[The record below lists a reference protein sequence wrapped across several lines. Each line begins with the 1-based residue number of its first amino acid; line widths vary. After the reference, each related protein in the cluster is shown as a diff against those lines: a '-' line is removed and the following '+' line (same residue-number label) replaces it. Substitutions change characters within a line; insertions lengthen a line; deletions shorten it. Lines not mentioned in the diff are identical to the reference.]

1 MKKIFS
7 KEFIIGLS
15 VIIAALVLFF
25 GIEFLKG
32 INLFRPANYYYAY
45 YSNVDGLAVAS
56 PVQVNGYKVG
66 QVREI
71 IYDYA
76 DPGKIK
82 VMLAMDKKLSIPA
95 DSYAEMGQTML
106 SGAYINL
113 KIGKSAKKLAVGEE
127 IPSGASSGLME
138 SLSNEVMPAISQIMP
153 KIDSLLSNLNT
164 LVADPALLQSIQR
177 LDGITANV
185 LGVTEGLNNTMSRDV
200 PLVVRDARS
209 ITHQIDSVSANLLA
223 LSKTLKQLPIATT
236 MANVNDITD
245 EALIATYQEFT
256 ELGRTAIGI
265 FDDITKRYDAYAD
278 AEAFMIEHA
287 LVIPVRYQITW
298 KLTKS
303 NDYDYM
309 SGYKNYHT
317 STEPYTTEQYA
328 AFEAAFN
335 G

>member
-76 DPGKIK
+76 DQGKIK

-127 IPSGASSGLME
+127 IPSGTSNGMME
-138 SLSNEVMPAISQIMP
+138 SISNEIMPAISQIMP

-185 LGVTEGLNNTMSRDV
+185 LGVTEGLSNTMSRDV

-236 MANVNDITD
+236 MANVNDIT
-245 EALIATYQEFT
+245 ANLSNFATKLNSST
-256 ELGRTAIGI
+256 STLGRLTN
-265 FDDITKRYDAYAD
+265 DDELYHRLNQVSADIDSLIVDIKRNPKRY
-278 AEAFMIEHA
+278 IS
-287 LVIPVRYQITW
+287 I
-298 KLTKS
+298 KLL
-303 NDYDYM
+303 
-309 SGYKNYHT
+309 
-317 STEPYTTEQYA
+317 
-328 AFEAAFN
+328 
-335 G
+335 

>member
-1 MKKIFS
+1 M
-7 KEFIIGLS
+7 S

-32 INLFRPANYYYAY
+32 VNLFLPVNDYYAY

-127 IPSGASSGLME
+127 IPSGTSNGMME
-138 SLSNEVMPAISQIMP
+138 SISNEIMPAISQIMP

-185 LGVTEGLNNTMSRDV
+185 LGVTEGLSNTMSRDV

-236 MANVNDITD
+236 MANVNDIT
-245 EALIATYQEFT
+245 ANLSNFATKLNSST
-256 ELGRTAIGI
+256 STLGRLTN
-265 FDDITKRYDAYAD
+265 DDELYHRLNQVSADIDSLIVDIKRNPKRY
-278 AEAFMIEHA
+278 IS
-287 LVIPVRYQITW
+287 I
-298 KLTKS
+298 KLL
-303 NDYDYM
+303 
-309 SGYKNYHT
+309 
-317 STEPYTTEQYA
+317 
-328 AFEAAFN
+328 
-335 G
+335 

>member
-56 PVQVNGYKVG
+56 PVQVNRYKVR

-127 IPSGASSGLME
+127 IPSGTSNGMME
-138 SLSNEVMPAISQIMP
+138 SISNEIMPAISQIMP

-185 LGVTEGLNNTMSRDV
+185 LGVTEGLSNTMSRDV

-236 MANVNDITD
+236 MANVNDIT
-245 EALIATYQEFT
+245 ANLSNFATKLNSST
-256 ELGRTAIGI
+256 STLGRLTN
-265 FDDITKRYDAYAD
+265 DDELYHRLNQVSADIDSLIVDIKRNPKRY
-278 AEAFMIEHA
+278 IS
-287 LVIPVRYQITW
+287 I
-298 KLTKS
+298 KLL
-303 NDYDYM
+303 
-309 SGYKNYHT
+309 
-317 STEPYTTEQYA
+317 
-328 AFEAAFN
+328 
-335 G
+335 

>member
-1 MKKIFS
+1 M
-7 KEFIIGLS
+7 S

-113 KIGKSAKKLAVGEE
+113 KIGKSAKKMAVGEE
-127 IPSGASSGLME
+127 IPSGTSNGMME
-138 SLSNEVMPAISQIMP
+138 SISNEIMPAISQIMP

-185 LGVTEGLNNTMSRDV
+185 LGVTEGLSNTMSRDV

-236 MANVNDITD
+236 MANVNDIT
-245 EALIATYQEFT
+245 ANLSNFATKLNSST
-256 ELGRTAIGI
+256 STLGRLTN
-265 FDDITKRYDAYAD
+265 DDELYHRLNQVSADIDSLIVDIKRNPKRY
-278 AEAFMIEHA
+278 IS
-287 LVIPVRYQITW
+287 I
-298 KLTKS
+298 KLL
-303 NDYDYM
+303 
-309 SGYKNYHT
+309 
-317 STEPYTTEQYA
+317 
-328 AFEAAFN
+328 
-335 G
+335 

>member
-1 MKKIFS
+1 M
-7 KEFIIGLS
+7 S

-127 IPSGASSGLME
+127 IPSGTSNGMME
-138 SLSNEVMPAISQIMP
+138 SISNEIMPAISQIMP

-185 LGVTEGLNNTMSRDV
+185 LGVTEGLSNTMSRDV

-236 MANVNDITD
+236 MANVNDIT
-245 EALIATYQEFT
+245 ANLSNFATKLNSST
-256 ELGRTAIGI
+256 STLGRLTN
-265 FDDITKRYDAYAD
+265 DDELYHRLNQVSADIDSLIVDIKRHPKRY
-278 AEAFMIEHA
+278 IS
-287 LVIPVRYQITW
+287 I
-298 KLTKS
+298 KLL
-303 NDYDYM
+303 
-309 SGYKNYHT
+309 
-317 STEPYTTEQYA
+317 
-328 AFEAAFN
+328 
-335 G
+335 

>member
-1 MKKIFS
+1 M
-7 KEFIIGLS
+7 S

-127 IPSGASSGLME
+127 IPSGTSNGMME
-138 SLSNEVMPAISQIMP
+138 SISNEIMPAISQLMP

-185 LGVTEGLNNTMSRDV
+185 LGVTEGLSNTMSRDV

-236 MANVNDITD
+236 MANVNDIT
-245 EALIATYQEFT
+245 ANLSNFATKLNSST
-256 ELGRTAIGI
+256 STLGRLTN
-265 FDDITKRYDAYAD
+265 DDELYHRLNQVSADIDSLIVDIKRNPKRY
-278 AEAFMIEHA
+278 IS
-287 LVIPVRYQITW
+287 I
-298 KLTKS
+298 KLL
-303 NDYDYM
+303 
-309 SGYKNYHT
+309 
-317 STEPYTTEQYA
+317 
-328 AFEAAFN
+328 
-335 G
+335 

>member
-1 MKKIFS
+1 M
-7 KEFIIGLS
+7 S

-127 IPSGASSGLME
+127 IPSGTSNGLME
-138 SLSNEVMPAISQIMP
+138 SISNEIMPAISQIMP

-185 LGVTEGLNNTMSRDV
+185 LGVTEGLSNTMSRDV

-236 MANVNDITD
+236 MANVNNIT
-245 EALIATYQEFT
+245 ANLSNFATKLNSST
-256 ELGRTAIGI
+256 STLGRLTN
-265 FDDITKRYDAYAD
+265 DDELYHRLNQVSADIDSLIVDIKRNPKRY
-278 AEAFMIEHA
+278 IS
-287 LVIPVRYQITW
+287 I
-298 KLTKS
+298 KLL
-303 NDYDYM
+303 
-309 SGYKNYHT
+309 
-317 STEPYTTEQYA
+317 
-328 AFEAAFN
+328 
-335 G
+335 

>member
-1 MKKIFS
+1 M
-7 KEFIIGLS
+7 S

-127 IPSGASSGLME
+127 IPSGTSNGLME
-138 SLSNEVMPAISQIMP
+138 SISNEIMPAISQIMP

-185 LGVTEGLNNTMSRDV
+185 LGVTEGLSNTMSRDV

-236 MANVNDITD
+236 MANVNDIT
-245 EALIATYQEFT
+245 ANLSNFATKLNSST
-256 ELGRTAIGI
+256 STLGRLTN
-265 FDDITKRYDAYAD
+265 DDELYHRLNQVSADIDSLIVDIKRNPKRY
-278 AEAFMIEHA
+278 IS
-287 LVIPVRYQITW
+287 I
-298 KLTKS
+298 KLL
-303 NDYDYM
+303 
-309 SGYKNYHT
+309 
-317 STEPYTTEQYA
+317 
-328 AFEAAFN
+328 
-335 G
+335 

>member
-113 KIGKSAKKLAVGEE
+113 KIGKSAKKL
-127 IPSGASSGLME
+127 E

-236 MANVNDITD
+236 MANVNDIT
-245 EALIATYQEFT
+245 ANLSNFATKLNSST
-256 ELGRTAIGI
+256 STLGRLTN
-265 FDDITKRYDAYAD
+265 DDELYHRLNQVSADIDSLIVDIKRNPKRY
-278 AEAFMIEHA
+278 IS
-287 LVIPVRYQITW
+287 I
-298 KLTKS
+298 KLL
-303 NDYDYM
+303 
-309 SGYKNYHT
+309 
-317 STEPYTTEQYA
+317 
-328 AFEAAFN
+328 
-335 G
+335 

>member
-185 LGVTEGLNNTMSRDV
+185 LGVTEGLSNTMSRDV

-236 MANVNDITD
+236 MANVNDIT
-245 EALIATYQEFT
+245 ANLSNFATKLNSST
-256 ELGRTAIGI
+256 STLGRLTN
-265 FDDITKRYDAYAD
+265 DDELYHRLNQVSADIDSLIVDIKRNPKRY
-278 AEAFMIEHA
+278 IS
-287 LVIPVRYQITW
+287 I
-298 KLTKS
+298 KLL
-303 NDYDYM
+303 
-309 SGYKNYHT
+309 
-317 STEPYTTEQYA
+317 
-328 AFEAAFN
+328 
-335 G
+335 

>member
-127 IPSGASSGLME
+127 IPSGTSNGMME
-138 SLSNEVMPAISQIMP
+138 SISNEIMPAISQIMP

-185 LGVTEGLNNTMSRDV
+185 LGVTEGLSNTMSRDV

-223 LSKTLKQLPIATT
+223 LSKTLKQLQIATT
-236 MANVNDITD
+236 MANVNDIT
-245 EALIATYQEFT
+245 ANLSNFATKLNSST
-256 ELGRTAIGI
+256 STLGRLTN
-265 FDDITKRYDAYAD
+265 DDELYHRLNQVSADIDSLIVDIKRNPKRY
-278 AEAFMIEHA
+278 IS
-287 LVIPVRYQITW
+287 I
-298 KLTKS
+298 KLL
-303 NDYDYM
+303 
-309 SGYKNYHT
+309 
-317 STEPYTTEQYA
+317 
-328 AFEAAFN
+328 
-335 G
+335 

>member
-127 IPSGASSGLME
+127 IPSGTSNGMME
-138 SLSNEVMPAISQIMP
+138 SISNEIMPAISQIMP

-185 LGVTEGLNNTMSRDV
+185 LGVTEGLSNTMSRDV

-236 MANVNDITD
+236 MANVNDTT
-245 EALIATYQEFT
+245 ANLSNFATKLNSST
-256 ELGRTAIGI
+256 STLGRLTN
-265 FDDITKRYDAYAD
+265 DDELYHRLNQVSADIDSLIVDIKRNPKRY
-278 AEAFMIEHA
+278 IS
-287 LVIPVRYQITW
+287 I
-298 KLTKS
+298 KLL
-303 NDYDYM
+303 
-309 SGYKNYHT
+309 
-317 STEPYTTEQYA
+317 
-328 AFEAAFN
+328 
-335 G
+335 

>member
-127 IPSGASSGLME
+127 IPSGTSNGMME
-138 SLSNEVMPAISQIMP
+138 SISNEIMPAISQIMP

-185 LGVTEGLNNTMSRDV
+185 LGVTEGLSNTMSRDV

-236 MANVNDITD
+236 MANVNAIT
-245 EALIATYQEFT
+245 ANLSNFATKLNSST
-256 ELGRTAIGI
+256 STLGRLTN
-265 FDDITKRYDAYAD
+265 DDELYHRLNQVSADIDSLIVDIKRNPKRY
-278 AEAFMIEHA
+278 IS
-287 LVIPVRYQITW
+287 I
-298 KLTKS
+298 KLL
-303 NDYDYM
+303 
-309 SGYKNYHT
+309 
-317 STEPYTTEQYA
+317 
-328 AFEAAFN
+328 
-335 G
+335 

>member
-113 KIGKSAKKLAVGEE
+113 KIGKSAKNLAVGEE
-127 IPSGASSGLME
+127 IPSGTSNGMME
-138 SLSNEVMPAISQIMP
+138 SISNEIMPAISQIMP

-185 LGVTEGLNNTMSRDV
+185 LGVTEGLSNTMSRDV

-236 MANVNDITD
+236 MANVNDIT
-245 EALIATYQEFT
+245 ANLSNFATKLNSST
-256 ELGRTAIGI
+256 STLGRLTN
-265 FDDITKRYDAYAD
+265 DDELYHRLNQVSADIDSLIVDIKRNPKRY
-278 AEAFMIEHA
+278 IS
-287 LVIPVRYQITW
+287 I
-298 KLTKS
+298 KLL
-303 NDYDYM
+303 
-309 SGYKNYHT
+309 
-317 STEPYTTEQYA
+317 
-328 AFEAAFN
+328 
-335 G
+335 

>member
-25 GIEFLKG
+25 GIEFPKG

-127 IPSGASSGLME
+127 IPSGTSNGMME
-138 SLSNEVMPAISQIMP
+138 SISNEIMPAISQIMP

-185 LGVTEGLNNTMSRDV
+185 LGVTEGLSNTMSRDV

-236 MANVNDITD
+236 MANVNDIT
-245 EALIATYQEFT
+245 ANLSNFATKLNSST
-256 ELGRTAIGI
+256 STLGRLTN
-265 FDDITKRYDAYAD
+265 DDELYHRLNQVSADIDSLIVDIKRNPKRY
-278 AEAFMIEHA
+278 IS
-287 LVIPVRYQITW
+287 I
-298 KLTKS
+298 KLL
-303 NDYDYM
+303 
-309 SGYKNYHT
+309 
-317 STEPYTTEQYA
+317 
-328 AFEAAFN
+328 
-335 G
+335 

>member
-127 IPSGASSGLME
+127 IPSGTSNGMME
-138 SLSNEVMPAISQIMP
+138 SISNEIMPAISQIMP

-185 LGVTEGLNNTMSRDV
+185 LGVTEGLSNTMSRDV

-236 MANVNDITD
+236 MANVNDIT
-245 EALIATYQEFT
+245 ANLSNFATKLNSST
-256 ELGRTAIGI
+256 STLGRLTN
-265 FDDITKRYDAYAD
+265 DDELYHRLNQVSADIDSLIVDIKRNPKRY
-278 AEAFMIEHA
+278 IS
-287 LVIPVRYQITW
+287 I
-298 KLTKS
+298 KLL
-303 NDYDYM
+303 
-309 SGYKNYHT
+309 
-317 STEPYTTEQYA
+317 
-328 AFEAAFN
+328 
-335 G
+335 

>member
-127 IPSGASSGLME
+127 IPSGTSNGLME
-138 SLSNEVMPAISQIMP
+138 SISNEIMPAISQIMP

-236 MANVNDITD
+236 MANVNDIT
-245 EALIATYQEFT
+245 ANLSNFATKLNSST
-256 ELGRTAIGI
+256 STLGRLTN
-265 FDDITKRYDAYAD
+265 DDELYHRLNQVSADIDSLIVDIKRNPKRY
-278 AEAFMIEHA
+278 IS
-287 LVIPVRYQITW
+287 I
-298 KLTKS
+298 KLL
-303 NDYDYM
+303 
-309 SGYKNYHT
+309 
-317 STEPYTTEQYA
+317 
-328 AFEAAFN
+328 
-335 G
+335 

>member
-1 MKKIFS
+1 M
-7 KEFIIGLS
+7 S

-236 MANVNDITD
+236 MANVNDIT
-245 EALIATYQEFT
+245 ANLSNFATKLNSST
-256 ELGRTAIGI
+256 STLGRLTN
-265 FDDITKRYDAYAD
+265 DDELYHRLNQVSADIDSLIVDIKRNPKRY
-278 AEAFMIEHA
+278 IS
-287 LVIPVRYQITW
+287 I
-298 KLTKS
+298 KLL
-303 NDYDYM
+303 
-309 SGYKNYHT
+309 
-317 STEPYTTEQYA
+317 
-328 AFEAAFN
+328 
-335 G
+335 

>member
-1 MKKIFS
+1 M
-7 KEFIIGLS
+7 S

-127 IPSGASSGLME
+127 IPSGTSNGMME
-138 SLSNEVMPAISQIMP
+138 SISNEIMPAISQIMP

-185 LGVTEGLNNTMSRDV
+185 LGVTEGLSNTMSRDV

-236 MANVNDITD
+236 MANVNAIT
-245 EALIATYQEFT
+245 ANLSNFATKLNSST
-256 ELGRTAIGI
+256 STLGRLTN
-265 FDDITKRYDAYAD
+265 DDELYHRLNQVSADIDSLIVDIKRNPKRY
-278 AEAFMIEHA
+278 IS
-287 LVIPVRYQITW
+287 I
-298 KLTKS
+298 KLL
-303 NDYDYM
+303 
-309 SGYKNYHT
+309 
-317 STEPYTTEQYA
+317 
-328 AFEAAFN
+328 
-335 G
+335 

>member
-1 MKKIFS
+1 M
-7 KEFIIGLS
+7 S

-56 PVQVNGYKVG
+56 PGQVNGYKVG

-127 IPSGASSGLME
+127 IPSGTSNGMME
-138 SLSNEVMPAISQIMP
+138 SISNEIMPAISQIMP

-185 LGVTEGLNNTMSRDV
+185 LGVTEGLSNTMSRDV

-236 MANVNDITD
+236 MANVNDIP
-245 EALIATYQEFT
+245 ANLSNFATKLNSST
-256 ELGRTAIGI
+256 STLGRLTN
-265 FDDITKRYDAYAD
+265 DDELYHRLNQVSADIDSLIVDIKRNPKRY
-278 AEAFMIEHA
+278 IS
-287 LVIPVRYQITW
+287 I
-298 KLTKS
+298 KLL
-303 NDYDYM
+303 
-309 SGYKNYHT
+309 
-317 STEPYTTEQYA
+317 
-328 AFEAAFN
+328 
-335 G
+335 

>member
-127 IPSGASSGLME
+127 IPSGTSNGLME
-138 SLSNEVMPAISQIMP
+138 SISNEIMPAISQIMP

-185 LGVTEGLNNTMSRDV
+185 LGVTEGLSNTMSRDV

-236 MANVNDITD
+236 MANVNDIT
-245 EALIATYQEFT
+245 ANLSNFATKLNSST
-256 ELGRTAIGI
+256 STLGRLTN
-265 FDDITKRYDAYAD
+265 DDELYHRLNQVSADIDSLIVDIKRNPKRY
-278 AEAFMIEHA
+278 IS
-287 LVIPVRYQITW
+287 I
-298 KLTKS
+298 KLL
-303 NDYDYM
+303 
-309 SGYKNYHT
+309 
-317 STEPYTTEQYA
+317 
-328 AFEAAFN
+328 
-335 G
+335 

>member
-71 IYDYA
+71 IYDYS

-127 IPSGASSGLME
+127 IPSGASNGMME
-138 SLSNEVMPAISQIMP
+138 SISNEIMPAISQIMP

-164 LVADPALLQSIQR
+164 LVADPALLQSIQH

-185 LGVTEGLNNTMSRDV
+185 LGVTEGLSNTMSRDV

-236 MANVNDITD
+236 MANVNDIT
-245 EALIATYQEFT
+245 ANLSNFATKLNSST
-256 ELGRTAIGI
+256 STLGRLTN
-265 FDDITKRYDAYAD
+265 DDELYHRLNQVSADIDSLIVDIKRN
-278 AEAFMIEHA
+278 
-287 LVIPVRYQITW
+287 P
-298 KLTKS
+298 
-303 NDYDYM
+303 
-309 SGYKNYHT
+309 
-317 STEPYTTEQYA
+317 
-328 AFEAAFN
+328 
-335 G
+335 

>member
-127 IPSGASSGLME
+127 IPSGTSNGMME
-138 SLSNEVMPAISQIMP
+138 SISNEIMPAISQIMP

-185 LGVTEGLNNTMSRDV
+185 LGVTGGLSNTMSRDV

-236 MANVNDITD
+236 MANVNDIT
-245 EALIATYQEFT
+245 ANLSNFATKLNAST
-256 ELGRTAIGI
+256 STLGRLTN
-265 FDDITKRYDAYAD
+265 DDELYHRLNQVSADIDSLIVDIKRNPKRY
-278 AEAFMIEHA
+278 IS
-287 LVIPVRYQITW
+287 I
-298 KLTKS
+298 KLL
-303 NDYDYM
+303 
-309 SGYKNYHT
+309 
-317 STEPYTTEQYA
+317 
-328 AFEAAFN
+328 
-335 G
+335 

>member
-1 MKKIFS
+1 M
-7 KEFIIGLS
+7 S

-71 IYDYA
+71 IYDYD

-127 IPSGASSGLME
+127 IPSGTSNGMME
-138 SLSNEVMPAISQIMP
+138 SISNEIMPAISQIMP

-185 LGVTEGLNNTMSRDV
+185 LGVTEGLSNTMSRDV

-236 MANVNDITD
+236 MANVNDIT
-245 EALIATYQEFT
+245 ANLSNFATKLNSST
-256 ELGRTAIGI
+256 STLGRLTN
-265 FDDITKRYDAYAD
+265 DDELYHRLNQVSADIDSLIVDIKRNPKRY
-278 AEAFMIEHA
+278 IS
-287 LVIPVRYQITW
+287 I
-298 KLTKS
+298 KLL
-303 NDYDYM
+303 
-309 SGYKNYHT
+309 
-317 STEPYTTEQYA
+317 
-328 AFEAAFN
+328 
-335 G
+335 

>member
-1 MKKIFS
+1 M
-7 KEFIIGLS
+7 
-15 VIIAALVLFF
+15 IIAALVLFF

-236 MANVNDITD
+236 MANVNDIT
-245 EALIATYQEFT
+245 ANLSNFATKLNSST
-256 ELGRTAIGI
+256 STLGRLTN
-265 FDDITKRYDAYAD
+265 DDELYHRLNQVSADIDSLIVDIKRNPKRY
-278 AEAFMIEHA
+278 IS
-287 LVIPVRYQITW
+287 I
-298 KLTKS
+298 KLL
-303 NDYDYM
+303 
-309 SGYKNYHT
+309 
-317 STEPYTTEQYA
+317 
-328 AFEAAFN
+328 
-335 G
+335 

>member
-7 KEFIIGLS
+7 KEFIIGLR

-127 IPSGASSGLME
+127 IPSGTSNGMME
-138 SLSNEVMPAISQIMP
+138 SISNEIMPAISQIMP

-185 LGVTEGLNNTMSRDV
+185 LGVTEGLSNTMSRDV

-236 MANVNDITD
+236 MANVNDIT
-245 EALIATYQEFT
+245 ANLSNFATKLNSST
-256 ELGRTAIGI
+256 STLGRLTN
-265 FDDITKRYDAYAD
+265 DDELYHRLNQVSADIDSLIVDIKRNPKRY
-278 AEAFMIEHA
+278 IS
-287 LVIPVRYQITW
+287 I
-298 KLTKS
+298 KLL
-303 NDYDYM
+303 
-309 SGYKNYHT
+309 
-317 STEPYTTEQYA
+317 
-328 AFEAAFN
+328 
-335 G
+335 

>member
-1 MKKIFS
+1 M
-7 KEFIIGLS
+7 S

-127 IPSGASSGLME
+127 IPSGTSNGMME
-138 SLSNEVMPAISQIMP
+138 SISNEIMPAISQIMP

-185 LGVTEGLNNTMSRDV
+185 LGVTEGLSNTMSRDV

-236 MANVNDITD
+236 MANVN
-245 EALIATYQEFT
+245 ANLSNFATKLNSST
-256 ELGRTAIGI
+256 STLGRLTN
-265 FDDITKRYDAYAD
+265 DDELYHRLNQVSADIDSLIVDIKRNPKRY
-278 AEAFMIEHA
+278 IS
-287 LVIPVRYQITW
+287 I
-298 KLTKS
+298 KLL
-303 NDYDYM
+303 
-309 SGYKNYHT
+309 
-317 STEPYTTEQYA
+317 
-328 AFEAAFN
+328 
-335 G
+335 

>member
-106 SGAYINL
+106 SGAHINL

-127 IPSGASSGLME
+127 IPSGTSNGMME
-138 SLSNEVMPAISQIMP
+138 SISNEIMPAISQIMP

-185 LGVTEGLNNTMSRDV
+185 LGVTEGLSNTMSRDV

-236 MANVNDITD
+236 MANVNDIT
-245 EALIATYQEFT
+245 ANLSNFATKLNSST
-256 ELGRTAIGI
+256 STLGRLTN
-265 FDDITKRYDAYAD
+265 DDELYHRLNQVSADIDSLIVDIKRNPKRY
-278 AEAFMIEHA
+278 IS
-287 LVIPVRYQITW
+287 I
-298 KLTKS
+298 KLL
-303 NDYDYM
+303 
-309 SGYKNYHT
+309 
-317 STEPYTTEQYA
+317 
-328 AFEAAFN
+328 
-335 G
+335 

>member
-7 KEFIIGLS
+7 KFSHLECLIRHILHLFYLPHNKF
-15 VIIAALVLFF
+15 VLFF

-127 IPSGASSGLME
+127 IPSGSSNGMME
-138 SLSNEVMPAISQIMP
+138 SISNEIMPAISQIMP

-185 LGVTEGLNNTMSRDV
+185 LGVTEGLSNTMSRDV

-236 MANVNDITD
+236 MANVNDIT
-245 EALIATYQEFT
+245 ANLSNFATKLNSST
-256 ELGRTAIGI
+256 STLGRLTN
-265 FDDITKRYDAYAD
+265 DDELYHRLNQVSADIDSLIVDIKRNPKRY
-278 AEAFMIEHA
+278 IS
-287 LVIPVRYQITW
+287 I
-298 KLTKS
+298 KLL
-303 NDYDYM
+303 
-309 SGYKNYHT
+309 
-317 STEPYTTEQYA
+317 
-328 AFEAAFN
+328 
-335 G
+335 

>member
-127 IPSGASSGLME
+127 IPSGTSNGMME
-138 SLSNEVMPAISQIMP
+138 SISNEIMPAISQIMP

-185 LGVTEGLNNTMSRDV
+185 LGVTEGLSNTMSRDV
-200 PLVVRDARS
+200 PRCPLHHPSDRLGKRQS
-209 ITHQIDSVSANLLA
+209 PRPLQDS
-223 LSKTLKQLPIATT
+223 
-236 MANVNDITD
+236 
-245 EALIATYQEFT
+245 
-256 ELGRTAIGI
+256 
-265 FDDITKRYDAYAD
+265 
-278 AEAFMIEHA
+278 
-287 LVIPVRYQITW
+287 
-298 KLTKS
+298 
-303 NDYDYM
+303 
-309 SGYKNYHT
+309 
-317 STEPYTTEQYA
+317 
-328 AFEAAFN
+328 
-335 G
+335 

>member
-1 MKKIFS
+1 M
-7 KEFIIGLS
+7 S

-127 IPSGASSGLME
+127 IPSGTSNGLME
-138 SLSNEVMPAISQIMP
+138 SISNEIMPAISQIMP

-185 LGVTEGLNNTMSRDV
+185 LGVTEGLSNTMSRDV

-236 MANVNDITD
+236 MANVNDIT
-245 EALIATYQEFT
+245 ANLSNFATKLNSST
-256 ELGRTAIGI
+256 STLGRLTN
-265 FDDITKRYDAYAD
+265 DDELYHRLNQVSAD
-278 AEAFMIEHA
+278 IDS
-287 LVIPVRYQITW
+287 LISI
-298 KLTKS
+298 KLL
-303 NDYDYM
+303 
-309 SGYKNYHT
+309 
-317 STEPYTTEQYA
+317 
-328 AFEAAFN
+328 
-335 G
+335 

>member
-236 MANVNDITD
+236 MANVNDIT
-245 EALIATYQEFT
+245 ANLSNFATKLNSST
-256 ELGRTAIGI
+256 STLGRLTN
-265 FDDITKRYDAYAD
+265 DDELYHRLNQVSADIDSLIVDIKRNPKRY
-278 AEAFMIEHA
+278 IS
-287 LVIPVRYQITW
+287 I
-298 KLTKS
+298 KLL
-303 NDYDYM
+303 
-309 SGYKNYHT
+309 
-317 STEPYTTEQYA
+317 
-328 AFEAAFN
+328 
-335 G
+335 

>member
-127 IPSGASSGLME
+127 IPSGTSNGLME
-138 SLSNEVMPAISQIMP
+138 SISNEIMPAISQIMP

-185 LGVTEGLNNTMSRDV
+185 LGVTEGLSNTMSRDV

-236 MANVNDITD
+236 MANVNDIT
-245 EALIATYQEFT
+245 ANLSNFATKLNSST
-256 ELGRTAIGI
+256 STLGRLTN
-265 FDDITKRYDAYAD
+265 DDELYHRLNQVSADIDSLIVDIRRNPKRY
-278 AEAFMIEHA
+278 IS
-287 LVIPVRYQITW
+287 I
-298 KLTKS
+298 KLL
-303 NDYDYM
+303 
-309 SGYKNYHT
+309 
-317 STEPYTTEQYA
+317 
-328 AFEAAFN
+328 
-335 G
+335 

>member
-127 IPSGASSGLME
+127 IPSGTSNGMME
-138 SLSNEVMPAISQIMP
+138 SISNEIMPAISQIMP

-185 LGVTEGLNNTMSRDV
+185 LGVTEGLSNTMSRDV

-236 MANVNDITD
+236 MANVNDIP
-245 EALIATYQEFT
+245 ANLSNFATKLNSST
-256 ELGRTAIGI
+256 STLGRLTN
-265 FDDITKRYDAYAD
+265 DDELYHRLNQVSADIDSLIVDIKRNPKRY
-278 AEAFMIEHA
+278 IS
-287 LVIPVRYQITW
+287 I
-298 KLTKS
+298 KLL
-303 NDYDYM
+303 
-309 SGYKNYHT
+309 
-317 STEPYTTEQYA
+317 
-328 AFEAAFN
+328 
-335 G
+335 